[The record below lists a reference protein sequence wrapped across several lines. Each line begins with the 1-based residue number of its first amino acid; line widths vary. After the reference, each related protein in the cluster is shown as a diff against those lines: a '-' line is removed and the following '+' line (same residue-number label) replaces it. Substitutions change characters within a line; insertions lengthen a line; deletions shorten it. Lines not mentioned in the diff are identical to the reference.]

1 MGYQALLF
9 CPDEKVAHVVTQV
22 FSELDFNVELVNEP
36 FGAVKKLMA
45 QHYDAIAVDC
55 ENEQNATLLFKSA
68 RNSQANQS
76 ALALALVE
84 GQAGVAK
91 AYRIGANLLLTKPIN
106 VEQAKGTLRVARGL
120 LRKNSDVA
128 GTSAK
133 PAASAA
139 APITPAPET
148 FPEPEERCEQP
159 LLPAKLAFAASQ
171 LESSLPGMAASAKVE
186 EKAVAPPASSIPA
199 RFSPEVNSPAE
210 FQLPAPAPEFAEPAA
225 APAVPAKKP
234 VVTFANVRGA
244 AAAPAPAREVPAPA
258 EKRATKP
265 APMETSSAPAG
276 RTLVT
281 AAPTFSALDESE
293 AREGSGGAKKI
304 VTIAAVLAVAAAL
317 GYFGWTKFGQP
328 AEARHPQS
336 IVERPFSAQPA
347 APLAPSP
354 AAPSPA
360 APSPAAPSPAAPSIS
375 TSGMPA
381 AASRPAVVS
390 PGAQPAKP
398 SASAGN
404 LPTVRIAANPEPLA
418 IKPAPVPIRV
428 KSEPAKAQAGAEE
441 SAVPSPLG
449 VASANE
455 RALNGLVSSAP
466 ASLPKAV
473 PGTLKISQGVSQG
486 LLIRRVQPTYPAT
499 ALAMRVHG
507 VVQLEATINKEG
519 SITNLKTVSGD
530 QVLARAATAAVK
542 QWRYKP
548 YYLNGEPVEIQTQIT
563 VNFRLPN

>member
-9 CPDEKVAHVVTQV
+9 CPDEKLAHVVTQV

-45 QHYDAIAVDC
+45 QRYDAIAVDC

-128 GTSAK
+128 GASAK

-139 APITPAPET
+139 APITPAPGI
-148 FPEPEERCEQP
+148 FPEPEERCEP
-159 LLPAKLAFAASQ
+159 PVLPAKLAFAASQ
-171 LESSLPGMAASAKVE
+171 LESSLPAMAASAKVE
-186 EKAVAPPASSIPA
+186 EDAVVPPASSIPD
-199 RFSPEVNSPAE
+199 RVSPEVNAPAE
-210 FQLPAPAPEFAEPAA
+210 FQLSAPAPEIAEPAA
-225 APAVPAKKP
+225 APAVPPAKKP
-234 VVTFANVRGA
+234 VVAFAKVQGA
-244 AAAPAPAREVPAPA
+244 AAAPAPAREVPDPA

-265 APMETSSAPAG
+265 ASMEISSALSSPA
-276 RTLVT
+276 LVT
-281 AAPTFSALDESE
+281 AAPSFSALDESE

-304 VTIAAVLAVAAAL
+304 LTIAAVLAVAAAL

-328 AEARHPQS
+328 ATVRHPQS
-336 IVERPFSAQPA
+336 IVQRPLSAQPA
-347 APLAPSP
+347 APV
-354 AAPSPA
+354 AATPV
-360 APSPAAPSPAAPSIS
+360 APSI
-375 TSGMPA
+375 TTPGIP
-381 AASRPAVVS
+381 AASRPAVLS
-390 PGAQPAKP
+390 PGSQPAKP
-398 SASAGN
+398 PASTGN
-404 LPTVRIAANPEPLA
+404 LPTVRIAANPEPLTV
-418 IKPAPVPIRV
+418 KPAPAPMRV

-455 RALNGLVSSAP
+455 RALSGLVSSAP

-530 QVLARAATAAVK
+530 PVLARAATAAVK

-548 YYLNGEPVEIQTQIT
+548 YYLDGEPVEIQTQIT
-563 VNFRLPN
+563 VNFKLPN